1 MNGEGSYSFS
11 RKENRWK
18 WKVVLSDGSVK
29 QFSGNTK
36 AIVQSK
42 INDWK
47 EKGMLEKEISFSTL
61 IDEWTEEYRRTGE
74 GKQRTLDGYLI
85 VMDKYIRNSN
95 LGRMRV
101 ADLTKAGAKKWRNNL
116 QSKGYTNNSINKAI
130 DELRKLLEF
139 GIGNDYVTMNVANYT
154 KYLKHTPKEKV
165 IFSNAQMEA
174 FCESAKEDNYYALF
188 MLLLKTGARE
198 GEIIALNINDYK
210 NGILDITKTW
220 DREYGMSD
228 STKNGDV
235 RTIKLSDELK
245 EIVES
250 WLIQKNINSNEN
262 IASSHLM
269 FPNAI
274 GSYIDRGNLLRRN
287 VKKILKNAGLPIE
300 TTIHNLRHTFISH
313 QIKKVDNPIDVSH
326 YVGQRNLAT
335 TINTYTH
342 KTDDVQ
348 TLE

>member
-139 GIGNDYVTMNVANYT
+139 GIGRGRSLITIC
-154 KYLKHTPKEKV
+154 HITPKEKV

-287 VKKILKNAGLPIE
+287 FKKILKNAGLPIE

-313 QIKKVDNPIDVSH
+313 QIKKVDNPIVVSH

-342 KTDDVQ
+342 TTDDVQ
-348 TLE
+348 KLD